1 MDTDLTV
8 LSVDI
13 DGVRMA
19 YWDTN
24 AAASAGRTV
33 VYVHG
38 NTGGKIW
45 FSRVMAPPVPPGVR
59 VVAPDLPNFGES
71 DHLDGADIDLYA
83 RYLSAFLERVDIRHA
98 VVVGHSLGGAV
109 VTAAA
114 GRAIDRISRLVL
126 VDPAPLDG
134 LVTPEEYYPVI
145 EQYRHDRTL
154 MAHAL
159 AAVTPTMDDPALLEE
174 LTDTALRMNP
184 LAFSGNP
191 RALRALEAL
200 NALKTLKDDLCFVY
214 AAIVIH
220 KSLTSEEIIKVT
232 HFPDAI
238 VRHALK
244 QGLNLGLLWRDD
256 NQRYRIQPAWQGTL
270 SSFLAS
276 KNLLWDI

>member
-191 RALRALEAL
+191 RALSRMDLRDAAAEIACPVLVVRGDRDRLITEEMASATAAGFPMGMYRRLEGVGHSVMVEDPPRFL
-200 NALKTLKDDLCFVY
+200 
-214 AAIVIH
+214 
-220 KSLTSEEIIKVT
+220 EIIAEVT
-232 HFPDAI
+232 GAPGATDA
-238 VRHALK
+238 VD
-244 QGLNLGLLWRDD
+244 G
-256 NQRYRIQPAWQGTL
+256 
-270 SSFLAS
+270 
-276 KNLLWDI
+276 